1 MQSRCKLQL
10 CSCIRI
16 QCHLIVSA
24 QAGAANTLATAF
36 LDPVQVSAGALGVAA
51 PGNGDDDVIVDD
63 DRVNIGQNASGRWNS
78 RVLQEN
84 VNFLA

>member
-1 MQSRCKLQL
+1 MVLWKN
-10 CSCIRI
+10 I
-16 QCHLIVSA
+16 
-24 QAGAANTLATAF
+24 
-36 LDPVQVSAGALGVAA
+36 
-51 PGNGDDDVIVDD
+51 NGDDDVIVDD